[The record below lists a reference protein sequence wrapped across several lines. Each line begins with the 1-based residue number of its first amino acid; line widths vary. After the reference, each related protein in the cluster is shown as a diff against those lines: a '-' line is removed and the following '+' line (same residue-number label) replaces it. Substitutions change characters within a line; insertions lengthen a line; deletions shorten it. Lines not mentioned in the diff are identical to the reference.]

1 MSVDAKLVKTLR
13 ERTGAGM
20 MDCKKALVEANGDLD
35 AAVDHLRKAGIAKAA
50 KKSSRAANEGI
61 IFSYIHPGSKLGVL
75 VELGCETD
83 FVAKTEGFNDLA
95 ASIAMQVAA
104 SNPLAVDES
113 GVSQD
118 ILDKEKEIFM
128 DQAKSSGKPENV
140 VEKIVEGKLNKFIED
155 NCLVHQSFVKNPD
168 MTISQLVQEAV
179 AKLGENITINRFVR
193 FALGEQSNQNMLNQS
208 IDSAK
213 SKMEQTISFVKSE
226 IGKIRTGRAN
236 TEMFNNILVNYYDN
250 ETPLNQVAN
259 IAALDAI
266 TISIQPFDKTVI
278 DDIEKAIL
286 ESDLGFNPSNNGNSI
301 MITFPPLSAERRQEL
316 VKVASK
322 IIEDGRISVR
332 NIRREII
339 QSAKR
344 IEDEQNISEDNMKT
358 FLDNIQEVTDSFI
371 TRLNALQKEKEV
383 EILDK

>member
-1 MSVDAKLVKTLR
+1 
-13 ERTGAGM
+13 
-20 MDCKKALVEANGDLD
+20 
-35 AAVDHLRKAGIAKAA
+35 
-50 KKSSRAANEGI
+50 
-61 IFSYIHPGSKLGVL
+61 
-75 VELGCETD
+75 
-83 FVAKTEGFNDLA
+83 
-95 ASIAMQVAA
+95 
-104 SNPLAVDES
+104 
-113 GVSQD
+113 
-118 ILDKEKEIFM
+118 
-128 DQAKSSGKPENV
+128 
-140 VEKIVEGKLNKFIED
+140 
-155 NCLVHQSFVKNPD
+155 
-168 MTISQLVQEAV
+168 
-179 AKLGENITINRFVR
+179 
-193 FALGEQSNQNMLNQS
+193 MLNQS

-301 MITFPPLSAERRQEL
+301 MISFPPLSADRRQEL

-358 FLDNIQEVTDSFI
+358 FLDDIQEVTDSFI

>member
-1 MSVDAKLVKTLR
+1 
-13 ERTGAGM
+13 
-20 MDCKKALVEANGDLD
+20 
-35 AAVDHLRKAGIAKAA
+35 
-50 KKSSRAANEGI
+50 
-61 IFSYIHPGSKLGVL
+61 
-75 VELGCETD
+75 
-83 FVAKTEGFNDLA
+83 
-95 ASIAMQVAA
+95 
-104 SNPLAVDES
+104 
-113 GVSQD
+113 
-118 ILDKEKEIFM
+118 
-128 DQAKSSGKPENV
+128 
-140 VEKIVEGKLNKFIED
+140 
-155 NCLVHQSFVKNPD
+155 
-168 MTISQLVQEAV
+168 
-179 AKLGENITINRFVR
+179 
-193 FALGEQSNQNMLNQS
+193 MLNQS
-208 IDSAK
+208 IDSAR

-301 MITFPPLSAERRQEL
+301 MITFPPLSSERRQEL

-358 FLDNIQEVTDSFI
+358 FLDDIQEVTDSFI
-371 TRLNALQKEKEV
+371 TRLNSLQKEKEV

>member
-1 MSVDAKLVKTLR
+1 
-13 ERTGAGM
+13 
-20 MDCKKALVEANGDLD
+20 
-35 AAVDHLRKAGIAKAA
+35 
-50 KKSSRAANEGI
+50 
-61 IFSYIHPGSKLGVL
+61 
-75 VELGCETD
+75 
-83 FVAKTEGFNDLA
+83 
-95 ASIAMQVAA
+95 
-104 SNPLAVDES
+104 
-113 GVSQD
+113 
-118 ILDKEKEIFM
+118 
-128 DQAKSSGKPENV
+128 
-140 VEKIVEGKLNKFIED
+140 
-155 NCLVHQSFVKNPD
+155 
-168 MTISQLVQEAV
+168 
-179 AKLGENITINRFVR
+179 
-193 FALGEQSNQNMLNQS
+193 MLNQS

-213 SKMEQTISFVKSE
+213 SKMEQTITFVKSE

-236 TEMFNNILVNYYDN
+236 TEMFNNILINYYDN

-358 FLDNIQEVTDSFI
+358 FLDDIQEVTDSFI
-371 TRLNALQKEKEV
+371 TRLNTLQKEKEV

>member
-1 MSVDAKLVKTLR
+1 
-13 ERTGAGM
+13 
-20 MDCKKALVEANGDLD
+20 
-35 AAVDHLRKAGIAKAA
+35 
-50 KKSSRAANEGI
+50 
-61 IFSYIHPGSKLGVL
+61 
-75 VELGCETD
+75 
-83 FVAKTEGFNDLA
+83 
-95 ASIAMQVAA
+95 
-104 SNPLAVDES
+104 
-113 GVSQD
+113 
-118 ILDKEKEIFM
+118 
-128 DQAKSSGKPENV
+128 
-140 VEKIVEGKLNKFIED
+140 
-155 NCLVHQSFVKNPD
+155 
-168 MTISQLVQEAV
+168 
-179 AKLGENITINRFVR
+179 
-193 FALGEQSNQNMLNQS
+193 MLNQS

-286 ESDLGFNPSNNGNSI
+286 DSDLGFNPSNNGNSI

-358 FLDNIQEVTDSFI
+358 FLDDIQEVTDSFI
-371 TRLNALQKEKEV
+371 TRLNALQKEKEI

>member
-1 MSVDAKLVKTLR
+1 
-13 ERTGAGM
+13 
-20 MDCKKALVEANGDLD
+20 
-35 AAVDHLRKAGIAKAA
+35 
-50 KKSSRAANEGI
+50 
-61 IFSYIHPGSKLGVL
+61 
-75 VELGCETD
+75 
-83 FVAKTEGFNDLA
+83 
-95 ASIAMQVAA
+95 
-104 SNPLAVDES
+104 
-113 GVSQD
+113 
-118 ILDKEKEIFM
+118 
-128 DQAKSSGKPENV
+128 
-140 VEKIVEGKLNKFIED
+140 
-155 NCLVHQSFVKNPD
+155 
-168 MTISQLVQEAV
+168 
-179 AKLGENITINRFVR
+179 
-193 FALGEQSNQNMLNQS
+193 MLNQS

-286 ESDLGFNPSNNGNSI
+286 DSDLGFNPSNNGNSI

-358 FLDNIQEVTDSFI
+358 FLDNIQEVTDTYI
-371 TRLNALQKEKEV
+371 NRLNSLQKEKEV

>member
-1 MSVDAKLVKTLR
+1 
-13 ERTGAGM
+13 
-20 MDCKKALVEANGDLD
+20 
-35 AAVDHLRKAGIAKAA
+35 
-50 KKSSRAANEGI
+50 
-61 IFSYIHPGSKLGVL
+61 
-75 VELGCETD
+75 
-83 FVAKTEGFNDLA
+83 
-95 ASIAMQVAA
+95 
-104 SNPLAVDES
+104 
-113 GVSQD
+113 
-118 ILDKEKEIFM
+118 
-128 DQAKSSGKPENV
+128 
-140 VEKIVEGKLNKFIED
+140 
-155 NCLVHQSFVKNPD
+155 
-168 MTISQLVQEAV
+168 
-179 AKLGENITINRFVR
+179 
-193 FALGEQSNQNMLNQS
+193 MLNQS

-226 IGKIRTGRAN
+226 ISKIRTGRAN

-358 FLDNIQEVTDSFI
+358 FLDDIQEVTDSFI
-371 TRLNALQKEKEV
+371 TRLNTLQKEKEV

>member
-1 MSVDAKLVKTLR
+1 
-13 ERTGAGM
+13 
-20 MDCKKALVEANGDLD
+20 
-35 AAVDHLRKAGIAKAA
+35 
-50 KKSSRAANEGI
+50 
-61 IFSYIHPGSKLGVL
+61 
-75 VELGCETD
+75 
-83 FVAKTEGFNDLA
+83 
-95 ASIAMQVAA
+95 
-104 SNPLAVDES
+104 
-113 GVSQD
+113 
-118 ILDKEKEIFM
+118 
-128 DQAKSSGKPENV
+128 
-140 VEKIVEGKLNKFIED
+140 
-155 NCLVHQSFVKNPD
+155 
-168 MTISQLVQEAV
+168 
-179 AKLGENITINRFVR
+179 
-193 FALGEQSNQNMLNQS
+193 MLNQS

-358 FLDNIQEVTDSFI
+358 FLDNIQEATDSFI

>member
-1 MSVDAKLVKTLR
+1 
-13 ERTGAGM
+13 
-20 MDCKKALVEANGDLD
+20 
-35 AAVDHLRKAGIAKAA
+35 
-50 KKSSRAANEGI
+50 
-61 IFSYIHPGSKLGVL
+61 
-75 VELGCETD
+75 
-83 FVAKTEGFNDLA
+83 
-95 ASIAMQVAA
+95 
-104 SNPLAVDES
+104 
-113 GVSQD
+113 
-118 ILDKEKEIFM
+118 
-128 DQAKSSGKPENV
+128 
-140 VEKIVEGKLNKFIED
+140 
-155 NCLVHQSFVKNPD
+155 
-168 MTISQLVQEAV
+168 
-179 AKLGENITINRFVR
+179 
-193 FALGEQSNQNMLNQS
+193 MLNQS

-226 IGKIRTGRAN
+226 ISKIRTGRAN

-344 IEDEQNISEDNMKT
+344 IENEQNISEDNMKT
-358 FLDNIQEVTDSFI
+358 FLDDIQEVTDSFI

>member
-1 MSVDAKLVKTLR
+1 
-13 ERTGAGM
+13 
-20 MDCKKALVEANGDLD
+20 
-35 AAVDHLRKAGIAKAA
+35 
-50 KKSSRAANEGI
+50 
-61 IFSYIHPGSKLGVL
+61 
-75 VELGCETD
+75 
-83 FVAKTEGFNDLA
+83 
-95 ASIAMQVAA
+95 
-104 SNPLAVDES
+104 
-113 GVSQD
+113 
-118 ILDKEKEIFM
+118 
-128 DQAKSSGKPENV
+128 
-140 VEKIVEGKLNKFIED
+140 
-155 NCLVHQSFVKNPD
+155 
-168 MTISQLVQEAV
+168 
-179 AKLGENITINRFVR
+179 
-193 FALGEQSNQNMLNQS
+193 MLNQS

-358 FLDNIQEVTDSFI
+358 FLDDIQEVTDSFI
-371 TRLNALQKEKEV
+371 ARLNSLQKEKEI
-383 EILDK
+383 EIIDK

>member
-1 MSVDAKLVKTLR
+1 
-13 ERTGAGM
+13 
-20 MDCKKALVEANGDLD
+20 
-35 AAVDHLRKAGIAKAA
+35 
-50 KKSSRAANEGI
+50 
-61 IFSYIHPGSKLGVL
+61 
-75 VELGCETD
+75 
-83 FVAKTEGFNDLA
+83 
-95 ASIAMQVAA
+95 
-104 SNPLAVDES
+104 
-113 GVSQD
+113 
-118 ILDKEKEIFM
+118 
-128 DQAKSSGKPENV
+128 
-140 VEKIVEGKLNKFIED
+140 
-155 NCLVHQSFVKNPD
+155 
-168 MTISQLVQEAV
+168 
-179 AKLGENITINRFVR
+179 
-193 FALGEQSNQNMLNQS
+193 MLNQS
-208 IDSAK
+208 IDSAN

-358 FLDNIQEVTDSFI
+358 FLDDIQEVTDTYIS
-371 TRLNALQKEKEV
+371 RLNSLQKEKEA

>member
-1 MSVDAKLVKTLR
+1 
-13 ERTGAGM
+13 
-20 MDCKKALVEANGDLD
+20 
-35 AAVDHLRKAGIAKAA
+35 
-50 KKSSRAANEGI
+50 
-61 IFSYIHPGSKLGVL
+61 
-75 VELGCETD
+75 
-83 FVAKTEGFNDLA
+83 
-95 ASIAMQVAA
+95 
-104 SNPLAVDES
+104 
-113 GVSQD
+113 
-118 ILDKEKEIFM
+118 
-128 DQAKSSGKPENV
+128 
-140 VEKIVEGKLNKFIED
+140 
-155 NCLVHQSFVKNPD
+155 
-168 MTISQLVQEAV
+168 
-179 AKLGENITINRFVR
+179 
-193 FALGEQSNQNMLNQS
+193 MLNQS

-344 IEDEQNISEDNMKT
+344 IEDEQNISEDNIKT
-358 FLDNIQEVTDSFI
+358 FLDDIQEVTDSFI

>member
-1 MSVDAKLVKTLR
+1 
-13 ERTGAGM
+13 
-20 MDCKKALVEANGDLD
+20 
-35 AAVDHLRKAGIAKAA
+35 
-50 KKSSRAANEGI
+50 
-61 IFSYIHPGSKLGVL
+61 
-75 VELGCETD
+75 
-83 FVAKTEGFNDLA
+83 
-95 ASIAMQVAA
+95 
-104 SNPLAVDES
+104 
-113 GVSQD
+113 
-118 ILDKEKEIFM
+118 
-128 DQAKSSGKPENV
+128 
-140 VEKIVEGKLNKFIED
+140 
-155 NCLVHQSFVKNPD
+155 
-168 MTISQLVQEAV
+168 
-179 AKLGENITINRFVR
+179 
-193 FALGEQSNQNMLNQS
+193 MLNQS

-371 TRLNALQKEKEV
+371 TRLNTLQKEKEV

>member
-1 MSVDAKLVKTLR
+1 
-13 ERTGAGM
+13 
-20 MDCKKALVEANGDLD
+20 
-35 AAVDHLRKAGIAKAA
+35 
-50 KKSSRAANEGI
+50 
-61 IFSYIHPGSKLGVL
+61 
-75 VELGCETD
+75 
-83 FVAKTEGFNDLA
+83 
-95 ASIAMQVAA
+95 
-104 SNPLAVDES
+104 
-113 GVSQD
+113 
-118 ILDKEKEIFM
+118 
-128 DQAKSSGKPENV
+128 
-140 VEKIVEGKLNKFIED
+140 
-155 NCLVHQSFVKNPD
+155 
-168 MTISQLVQEAV
+168 
-179 AKLGENITINRFVR
+179 
-193 FALGEQSNQNMLNQS
+193 MLNQS

-358 FLDNIQEVTDSFI
+358 FLDDIQEVTDSFV
-371 TRLNALQKEKEV
+371 TRLNVLQKEKEV

>member
-1 MSVDAKLVKTLR
+1 
-13 ERTGAGM
+13 
-20 MDCKKALVEANGDLD
+20 
-35 AAVDHLRKAGIAKAA
+35 
-50 KKSSRAANEGI
+50 
-61 IFSYIHPGSKLGVL
+61 
-75 VELGCETD
+75 
-83 FVAKTEGFNDLA
+83 
-95 ASIAMQVAA
+95 
-104 SNPLAVDES
+104 
-113 GVSQD
+113 
-118 ILDKEKEIFM
+118 
-128 DQAKSSGKPENV
+128 
-140 VEKIVEGKLNKFIED
+140 
-155 NCLVHQSFVKNPD
+155 
-168 MTISQLVQEAV
+168 
-179 AKLGENITINRFVR
+179 
-193 FALGEQSNQNMLNQS
+193 MLNQS

-278 DDIEKAIL
+278 DDIERAIL

-358 FLDNIQEVTDSFI
+358 FLDDIQEVTDSFI
-371 TRLNALQKEKEV
+371 TKLNALQKEKEV

>member
-1 MSVDAKLVKTLR
+1 
-13 ERTGAGM
+13 
-20 MDCKKALVEANGDLD
+20 
-35 AAVDHLRKAGIAKAA
+35 
-50 KKSSRAANEGI
+50 
-61 IFSYIHPGSKLGVL
+61 
-75 VELGCETD
+75 
-83 FVAKTEGFNDLA
+83 
-95 ASIAMQVAA
+95 
-104 SNPLAVDES
+104 
-113 GVSQD
+113 
-118 ILDKEKEIFM
+118 
-128 DQAKSSGKPENV
+128 
-140 VEKIVEGKLNKFIED
+140 
-155 NCLVHQSFVKNPD
+155 
-168 MTISQLVQEAV
+168 
-179 AKLGENITINRFVR
+179 
-193 FALGEQSNQNMLNQS
+193 MLNQS
-208 IDSAK
+208 IESAK

-358 FLDNIQEVTDSFI
+358 FLDDIQEVTDSFI

>member
-1 MSVDAKLVKTLR
+1 M
-13 ERTGAGM
+13 
-20 MDCKKALVEANGDLD
+20 C
-35 AAVDHLRKAGIAKAA
+35 
-50 KKSSRAANEGI
+50 
-61 IFSYIHPGSKLGVL
+61 
-75 VELGCETD
+75 
-83 FVAKTEGFNDLA
+83 
-95 ASIAMQVAA
+95 
-104 SNPLAVDES
+104 
-113 GVSQD
+113 
-118 ILDKEKEIFM
+118 
-128 DQAKSSGKPENV
+128 
-140 VEKIVEGKLNKFIED
+140 
-155 NCLVHQSFVKNPD
+155 
-168 MTISQLVQEAV
+168 
-179 AKLGENITINRFVR
+179 
-193 FALGEQSNQNMLNQS
+193 
-208 IDSAK
+208 
-213 SKMEQTISFVKSE
+213 
-226 IGKIRTGRAN
+226 IRDRAN

-358 FLDNIQEVTDSFI
+358 FLDDIQEVTDSFI
-371 TRLNALQKEKEV
+371 SRLNSLQKEKEA

>member
-1 MSVDAKLVKTLR
+1 
-13 ERTGAGM
+13 
-20 MDCKKALVEANGDLD
+20 
-35 AAVDHLRKAGIAKAA
+35 
-50 KKSSRAANEGI
+50 
-61 IFSYIHPGSKLGVL
+61 
-75 VELGCETD
+75 
-83 FVAKTEGFNDLA
+83 
-95 ASIAMQVAA
+95 
-104 SNPLAVDES
+104 
-113 GVSQD
+113 
-118 ILDKEKEIFM
+118 
-128 DQAKSSGKPENV
+128 
-140 VEKIVEGKLNKFIED
+140 
-155 NCLVHQSFVKNPD
+155 
-168 MTISQLVQEAV
+168 
-179 AKLGENITINRFVR
+179 
-193 FALGEQSNQNMLNQS
+193 MLNQS

-322 IIEDGRISVR
+322 VIEDGRISVR

-358 FLDNIQEVTDSFI
+358 FLDDIQEVTDSFI

>member
-1 MSVDAKLVKTLR
+1 
-13 ERTGAGM
+13 
-20 MDCKKALVEANGDLD
+20 
-35 AAVDHLRKAGIAKAA
+35 
-50 KKSSRAANEGI
+50 
-61 IFSYIHPGSKLGVL
+61 
-75 VELGCETD
+75 
-83 FVAKTEGFNDLA
+83 
-95 ASIAMQVAA
+95 
-104 SNPLAVDES
+104 
-113 GVSQD
+113 
-118 ILDKEKEIFM
+118 
-128 DQAKSSGKPENV
+128 
-140 VEKIVEGKLNKFIED
+140 
-155 NCLVHQSFVKNPD
+155 
-168 MTISQLVQEAV
+168 
-179 AKLGENITINRFVR
+179 
-193 FALGEQSNQNMLNQS
+193 MLNQS

-358 FLDNIQEVTDSFI
+358 FLDDIQEVTDTFI
-371 TRLNALQKEKEV
+371 NRLNSLQKEKEV

>member
-1 MSVDAKLVKTLR
+1 
-13 ERTGAGM
+13 
-20 MDCKKALVEANGDLD
+20 
-35 AAVDHLRKAGIAKAA
+35 
-50 KKSSRAANEGI
+50 
-61 IFSYIHPGSKLGVL
+61 
-75 VELGCETD
+75 
-83 FVAKTEGFNDLA
+83 
-95 ASIAMQVAA
+95 
-104 SNPLAVDES
+104 
-113 GVSQD
+113 
-118 ILDKEKEIFM
+118 
-128 DQAKSSGKPENV
+128 
-140 VEKIVEGKLNKFIED
+140 
-155 NCLVHQSFVKNPD
+155 
-168 MTISQLVQEAV
+168 
-179 AKLGENITINRFVR
+179 
-193 FALGEQSNQNMLNQS
+193 
-208 IDSAK
+208 
-213 SKMEQTISFVKSE
+213 
-226 IGKIRTGRAN
+226 
-236 TEMFNNILVNYYDN
+236 MFNNILVNYYDN

-358 FLDNIQEVTDSFI
+358 FLDDIQEVTDSFI

>member
-1 MSVDAKLVKTLR
+1 
-13 ERTGAGM
+13 
-20 MDCKKALVEANGDLD
+20 
-35 AAVDHLRKAGIAKAA
+35 
-50 KKSSRAANEGI
+50 
-61 IFSYIHPGSKLGVL
+61 
-75 VELGCETD
+75 
-83 FVAKTEGFNDLA
+83 
-95 ASIAMQVAA
+95 
-104 SNPLAVDES
+104 
-113 GVSQD
+113 
-118 ILDKEKEIFM
+118 
-128 DQAKSSGKPENV
+128 
-140 VEKIVEGKLNKFIED
+140 
-155 NCLVHQSFVKNPD
+155 
-168 MTISQLVQEAV
+168 
-179 AKLGENITINRFVR
+179 
-193 FALGEQSNQNMLNQS
+193 
-208 IDSAK
+208 
-213 SKMEQTISFVKSE
+213 
-226 IGKIRTGRAN
+226 
-236 TEMFNNILVNYYDN
+236 MFNNILVNYYDN

-358 FLDNIQEVTDSFI
+358 FLDDIQEVTDSFI
-371 TRLNALQKEKEV
+371 TRLNALQKEKEI
-383 EILDK
+383 EILDN